1 MPLQKWLVGASM
13 IRHFN
18 VLGCGNRFTF
28 TCRFVPICCSK
39 GGIRDWGYLTVCLP
53 EFCGWLGI
61 QLDYWVVYDLSI
73 SCIIYITII
82 KYGVYLNSTFMGISC
97 LVCSYCFSFQKCQ
110 NAWCGLWDIPT
121 SFRVKKGQMTDLRA
135 GS

>member
-1 MPLQKWLVGASM
+1 M
-13 IRHFN
+13 
-18 VLGCGNRFTF
+18 
-28 TCRFVPICCSK
+28 
-39 GGIRDWGYLTVCLP
+39 GYLTVCLP

-97 LVCSYCFSFQKCQ
+97 LVQYVLTVF
-110 NAWCGLWDIPT
+110 L
-121 SFRVKKGQMTDLRA
+121 FRNVRMLGVDYGTF
-135 GS
+135 